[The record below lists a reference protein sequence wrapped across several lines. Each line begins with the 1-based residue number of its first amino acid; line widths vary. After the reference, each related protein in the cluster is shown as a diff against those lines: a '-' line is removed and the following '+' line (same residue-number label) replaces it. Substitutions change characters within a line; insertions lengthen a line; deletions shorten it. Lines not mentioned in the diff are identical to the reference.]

1 MKKKSVLT
9 KKIRQNNVNFAQ
21 RDASKYGI
29 NFLPREKIDAK
40 NQCHPFNNDHEK
52 NLSICSNNIIFCKIA
67 VVSRKNPVFRKNAT
81 ISRKNLFSQ
90 CFGIILS
97 NVFHRVYYM
106 IIENTILQMTHFK
119 CGLCSAFSPFRS

>member
-67 VVSRKNPVFRKNAT
+67 VVSRNGKNPVFRKNAT
-81 ISRKNLFSQ
+81 ISRKNLFFQ
-90 CFGIILS
+90 CFGI
-97 NVFHRVYYM
+97 N
-106 IIENTILQMTHFK
+106 IIK
-119 CGLCSAFSPFRS
+119 YFS